1 MPGMLS
7 QEGWL
12 AAAEVELINQRGVNH
27 TFLTE
32 HTLVGSSPC
41 HRVPPSP
48 RPPSPR
54 LRAPVPVSLFG
65 TWPKLPRVNCKNL
78 SGGFPLYDN

>member
-54 LRAPVPVSLFG
+54 LPISPSPCPCPRLAFWNLAKIAAC
-65 TWPKLPRVNCKNL
+65 KL
-78 SGGFPLYDN
+78 